1 MISSLYFRMRTVH
14 FVGIVLLVLNAT
26 FLTQNMLGQTV
37 QYIVALVVLLHD
49 LDEKRWGV
57 TLSREIIAYV
67 KQLETLDI
75 SHKATI
81 NTRFGQESK
90 EMLDAIESFR
100 ASVYSLIQ
108 EAQHLS
114 TENKET
120 ILSMTSHVQTMSQ
133 KVTTQAEK
141 ATLTTQHAHAIAS
154 YFKESITS
162 LKHSSEE
169 STSSSQT
176 IDASMLKLLEAEKIT
191 NKTVEAESGFVE
203 KLQSLQKETEQ
214 VKLILTLI
222 SDIADQTNL
231 LALNAAIEAARAG
244 EHGRG
249 FAVVADE
256 VRKLAERTQ
265 KSLVDINATI
275 NVMVQAINDA
285 ASDIEHNA
293 TNVSALDT
301 HMAEAKSLMTQT
313 ASFVRT
319 NASTSTMQVANASEN
334 QKSIVHIL
342 GDIEDVMQLIHSNN
356 ETVQQLSAL
365 TSSVNEASYAL
376 EKQLKKFKL

>member
-1 MISSLYFRMRTVH
+1 MVSSLYFRMRTVH
-14 FVGIVLLVLNAT
+14 FIGIVLLVLNAT
-26 FLTQNMLGQTV
+26 FLTQNMLSQIV
-37 QYIVALVVLLHD
+37 QCIIALVVLLHD

-57 TLSREIIAYV
+57 KLSREIIAYV

-75 SHKATI
+75 SQKATI

-100 ASVYSLIQ
+100 ASVYSLLQ
-108 EAQHLS
+108 DAQHLS
-114 TENKET
+114 TENKEN
-120 ILSMTSHVQTMSQ
+120 ILSMTSHVQIMSK
-133 KVTTQAEK
+133 KVTTQIEK
-141 ATLTTQHAHAIAS
+141 ATITTQHAHTIAS

-162 LKHSSEE
+162 LKQSSEE
-169 STSSSQT
+169 STTSLQT

-191 NKTVEAESGFVE
+191 NKTVEAENGFVE

-275 NVMVQAINDA
+275 NVMIQAINDA
-285 ASDIEHNA
+285 TSDVEHNA
-293 TNVSALDT
+293 TNVSVLDV
-301 HMAEAKSLMTQT
+301 HMGEAKSLMAQT
-313 ASFVRT
+313 ASFAKT
-319 NASTSTMQVANASEN
+319 NASTSTMQAANASDN
-334 QKSIVHIL
+334 QKSILHIL
-342 GDIEDVMQLIHSNN
+342 SDIEDVMQLIHSNN

>member
-1 MISSLYFRMRTVH
+1 MVSSLYFRMRTVH

-26 FLTQNMLGQTV
+26 FLTQNMLGQIV

-75 SHKATI
+75 SQKATI

-114 TENKET
+114 TDNKEN

-141 ATLTTQHAHAIAS
+141 ATITTQHAHAIAS

-162 LKHSSEE
+162 LKQSSEE
-169 STSSSQT
+169 STTSSQT

-301 HMAEAKSLMTQT
+301 HMAEAKSLMAQT

-356 ETVQQLSAL
+356 ETVQQLSTL